1 MDQYSLENHSKSC
14 TSLYGDDMKIVLFQ
28 LYSMISKVR
37 ADGVLV
43 IDDAGPLR
51 SPA

>member
-1 MDQYSLENHSKSC
+1 MDQYSLGDRSKSC

-28 LYSMISKVR
+28 LYSVISNVR
-37 ADGVLV
+37 ADGFLV
-43 IDDAGPLR
+43 INDAGPLR